1 MKRDLA
7 KARAWE
13 NRSSGLAQ
21 GKGLARTNP
30 LLRSSPL
37 GATNVVPTPR
47 KRLPPRSAKRNAQAP
62 IRRALVVAMLTA
74 APRCQAQVLCRGD
87 QAQDVHE
94 RLSRARGGDICDP
107 VQSHAMTICRPCHN
121 WVTTH
126 PAEAEAM
133 RLALHSWHVCPPI
146 GPC

>member
-1 MKRDLA
+1 VKRDLD
-7 KARAWE
+7 KARAWQ

-30 LLRSSPL
+30 LERTKPL
-37 GATNVVPTPR
+37 APR

-62 IRRALVVAMLTA
+62 IRRALVLAMLTA

-87 QAQDVHE
+87 HAQDVHE

-107 VQSHAMTICRPCHN
+107 VQSHAMTICRKCHS

-133 RLALHSWHVCPPI
+133 RLALHSWHACPPV